1 MDKIPIPMVK
11 QLKNNNYKY
20 KLLLFSKLEKNN
32 VFLLSVQGIE
42 P

>member
-1 MDKIPIPMVK
+1 MDKIPILMVK
-11 QLKNNNYKY
+11 QLKNNNYK
-20 KLLLFSKLEKNN
+20 LLFSKLEKNN

>member
-11 QLKNNNYKY
+11 QLKNNNYK
-20 KLLLFSKLEKNN
+20 LLFSKLEKNN

>member
-1 MDKIPIPMVK
+1 MDKIPILMVK
-11 QLKNNNYKY
+11 QLKNNNYK
-20 KLLLFSKLEKNN
+20 LLLSKLEKNN